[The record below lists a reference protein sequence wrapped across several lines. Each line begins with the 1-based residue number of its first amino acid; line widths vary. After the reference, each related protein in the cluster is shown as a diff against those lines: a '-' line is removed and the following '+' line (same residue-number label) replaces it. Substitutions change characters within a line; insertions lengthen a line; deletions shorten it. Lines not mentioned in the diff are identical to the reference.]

1 MYALNVNKNFA
12 LLVNG
17 ILNLMG
23 MVGDI
28 MVKTDLVIRSG
39 VWSEGLEPIEGDIL
53 GTIISD
59 ILKWLLSDGVNA
71 HYVRS
76 LGAVLSLAAPYF
88 WGYSYSSFLIFLR
101 DPETKCG
108 AEDRDIVFERW
119 VFFVKSIRSLNFFDV
134 TCLQVLGNIVHQG
147 PVGLGGPRRLDTP
160 PARGLEEGYGGG
172 PALPHLQQDGAQGED
187 EGGDGVQ
194 PRQGQ
199 AQVLINE
206 GGRLEVTFI

>member
-1 MYALNVNKNFA
+1 MYSDVYALNVNKNFA

-39 VWSEGLEPIEGDIL
+39 VWSEGLKPIEGDIL

-101 DPETKCG
+101 DPEPKCG

-119 VFFVKSIRSLNFFDV
+119 VLKRS
-134 TCLQVLGNIVHQG
+134 
-147 PVGLGGPRRLDTP
+147 
-160 PARGLEEGYGGG
+160 E
-172 PALPHLQQDGAQGED
+172 
-187 EGGDGVQ
+187 
-194 PRQGQ
+194 
-199 AQVLINE
+199 VLISILLHFFSGTRQYCPSRICWPRGSE
-206 GGRLEVTFI
+206 APQCSCCSRSGGETWRGPCTASSTAGRGTG